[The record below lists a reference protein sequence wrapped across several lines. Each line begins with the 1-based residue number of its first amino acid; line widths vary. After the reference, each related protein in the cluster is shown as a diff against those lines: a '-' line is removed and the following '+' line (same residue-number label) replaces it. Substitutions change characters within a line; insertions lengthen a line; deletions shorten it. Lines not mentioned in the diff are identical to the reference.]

1 VFTTRTEYTDYNI
14 ITYLNI
20 VLVSV
25 DGVCTVFGDPH
36 YRTYDGKFFSFQG
49 PCKYLLSADCV
60 GRTFSIRV
68 TNDARNTKNS
78 AWTKTI
84 SLRVIIVIY
93 YCVITLITMVFC
105 ENFVSKVTV
114 YLSKKIIIM

>member
-1 VFTTRTEYTDYNI
+1 M
-14 ITYLNI
+14 
-20 VLVSV
+20 

-78 AWTKTI
+78 AWTKTV
-84 SLRVIIVIY
+84 SLRV
-93 YCVITLITMVFC
+93 TITMLLYYVLAVVF
-105 ENFVSKVTV
+105 FAAKTLRHSGASSRTGD
-114 YLSKKIIIM
+114 

>member
-1 VFTTRTEYTDYNI
+1 
-14 ITYLNI
+14 
-20 VLVSV
+20 V

-68 TNDARNTKNS
+68 TNDARNTKHS

-84 SLRVIIVIY
+84 SLRVRAKTVLNNIMKKNVKNYYGSIY
-93 YCVITLITMVFC
+93 SVRVLFFLTRRW
-105 ENFVSKVTV
+105 VT
-114 YLSKKIIIM
+114 

>member
-1 VFTTRTEYTDYNI
+1 MFTTRTEYTDYNI

-93 YCVITLITMVFC
+93 YCVIALITMVFC

-114 YLSKKIIIM
+114 YSSKKIIIM

>member
-1 VFTTRTEYTDYNI
+1 MF
-14 ITYLNI
+14 I
-20 VLVSV
+20 VVVPV

-84 SLRVIIVIY
+84 SLRVIIVFIKH
-93 YCVITLITMVFC
+93 FKR
-105 ENFVSKVTV
+105 ER
-114 YLSKKIIIM
+114 

>member
-1 VFTTRTEYTDYNI
+1 MTY
-14 ITYLNI
+14 YLNVAFI
-20 VLVSV
+20 AVVSV

-84 SLRVIIVIY
+84 SLRVIIV
-93 YCVITLITMVFC
+93 F
-105 ENFVSKVTV
+105 
-114 YLSKKIIIM
+114 IIIT

>member
-1 VFTTRTEYTDYNI
+1 LFQFTSVQQTDNRTEYYTDFNMTY
-14 ITYLNI
+14 YLNI
-20 VLVSV
+20 FWVSV

-93 YCVITLITMVFC
+93 FLCVQVITIVFC
-105 ENFVSKVTV
+105 ENFVSK
-114 YLSKKIIIM
+114 K

>member
-93 YCVITLITMVFC
+93 YCVIALITMVFC

-114 YLSKKIIIM
+114 YSSKKIIIM